1 MKVLLVT
8 DQMNGQNDVE
18 SNTFLIAEGTYLNT
32 FQLHC
37 SNVMGYG
44 GRGIKI
50 RQTYVVRNKSIH
62 SDKDLISDATIDTA
76 KGLKMISHF
85 DIDKDCTLVMFTKD
99 QCGGAEP
106 TSDS

>member
-1 MKVLLVT
+1 
-8 DQMNGQNDVE
+8 MNGHNDAE
-18 SNTFLIAEGTYLNT
+18 SNTFLISEGTYLNT

-44 GRGIKI
+44 GKGLKI

-76 KGLKMISHF
+76 KGLKI
-85 DIDKDCTLVMFTKD
+85 I
-99 QCGGAEP
+99 
-106 TSDS
+106 